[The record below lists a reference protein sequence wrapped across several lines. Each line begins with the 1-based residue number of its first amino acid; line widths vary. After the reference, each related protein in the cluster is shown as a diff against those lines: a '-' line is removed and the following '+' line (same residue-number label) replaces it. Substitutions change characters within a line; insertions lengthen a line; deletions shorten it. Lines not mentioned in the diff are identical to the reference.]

1 MEEKELTPM
10 QSLKLIESTIEQS
23 RQDMTAHAGKQMLW
37 WGLIVVATSLIV
49 HTLTHFTGHARW
61 NFLWYVMTIIG
72 FAGGYLID
80 KRAPTQPTGFIA
92 RAVGAIWIAFAIF
105 AVLASAIELIL
116 WSQELALRSHLV
128 PVAPLLILLMGMAAT
143 TTCMILK
150 QKALAA
156 VEAIV
161 SLSLFIFILIPQQFD
176 FPVFAFLAIFALIIP
191 GLYMTRNHGRK

>member
-37 WGLIVVATSLIV
+37 WGLIVAATSLIV

-61 NFLWYVMTIIG
+61 NFLWYVTTIIG
-72 FAGGYLID
+72 FAGGYLIE

-92 RAVGAIWIAFAIF
+92 RAVGAIWRAFALF
-105 AVLASAIELIL
+105 AVFATAI
-116 WSQELALRSHLV
+116 ELALRSHLV

-161 SLSLFIFILIPQQFD
+161 SLSLFILILIPQQFD